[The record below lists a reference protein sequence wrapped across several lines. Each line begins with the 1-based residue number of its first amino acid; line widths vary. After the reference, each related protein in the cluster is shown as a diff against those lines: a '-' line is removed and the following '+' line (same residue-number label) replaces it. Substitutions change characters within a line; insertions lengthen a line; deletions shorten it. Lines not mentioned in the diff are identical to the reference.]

1 MAYSVVHKA
10 VFVALLITGLQVK
23 SMMEPD
29 IEGRADRKPVNAT
42 RK

>member
-1 MAYSVVHKA
+1 MVQSLISKA
-10 VFVALLITGLQVK
+10 ILVALLVTGFQVK

-29 IEGRADRKPVNAT
+29 IEGRIDGKPVNAT